1 MTPTV
6 DILERMKII
15 GRNMDRGQDTYAG
28 RLSAWHNRGSVLG
41 RFATY
46 AEMEIAA
53 KADFEVIKDQL
64 DYEGAKV
71 PSWATFRV
79 NADGTKL
86 FLGNVG
92 KDYGVIPARLGFQ
105 GLDTLIGSIDG
116 AHYETMG
123 VLDYGRIV
131 WGQADPKI
139 SIRVGDD
146 VSDILLTFVTSHD
159 GSKAAEFFETAYR
172 AVCRN
177 TLRAAS
183 LKRLGSTL
191 RVKHTSGGVKRLQ
204 NMQAEIAEMQNGAAT
219 MEEKLNFLA
228 TRRVTKDGLT
238 NIMDRLFPKTEEDT
252 GELRSSTRRNNI
264 IADVLRLYE
273 SNDAD
278 AFPEQRGSS
287 YNLLNAITNYA
298 DHTRGADQVKRE
310 ESAMFGTGAKLKQDA
325 LKLILDESEGLP
337 ELVRVGASQGVGHD
351 LVAEMLGV

>member
-1 MTPTV
+1 MTPTI
-6 DILERMKII
+6 DLMERIKII

-28 RLSAWHNRGSVLG
+28 RLSAWHKRGAVIG

-53 KADFEVIKDQL
+53 KADFDVVKEQL
-64 DYEGAKV
+64 EYQGQPV
-71 PSWATFRV
+71 PSYATLRV
-79 NADGTKL
+79 NADGSKR

-92 KDYGVIPARLGFQ
+92 KDYGVIHQRLGFQ
-105 GLDTLIGSIDG
+105 GLDTLIGSING

-183 LKRLGSTL
+183 LKRLGSTM

-204 NMQAEIAEMQNGAAT
+204 NMQAEIAEMEQGAKSI
-219 MEEKLNFLA
+219 EEKLNFLA
-228 TRRVTKDGLT
+228 TRRVTKDGLG
-238 NIMDRLFPKTEEDT
+238 NIMDRLFPKTEEEN
-252 GELRSSTRRNNI
+252 GELRSSTRRDNI
-264 IADVLRLYE
+264 IGDVLRLYE
-273 SNDAD
+273 SNDSD

-298 DHTRGADQVKRE
+298 DHSRGTDVVKRE
-310 ESAMFGTGAKLKQDA
+310 ESAMFGTGAKLKSDA
-325 LKLILDESEGLP
+325 LKAILDESESLP
-337 ELVRVGASQGVGHD
+337 ELVRLGASQGYGQDV
-351 LVAEMLGV
+351 VAEMLRG